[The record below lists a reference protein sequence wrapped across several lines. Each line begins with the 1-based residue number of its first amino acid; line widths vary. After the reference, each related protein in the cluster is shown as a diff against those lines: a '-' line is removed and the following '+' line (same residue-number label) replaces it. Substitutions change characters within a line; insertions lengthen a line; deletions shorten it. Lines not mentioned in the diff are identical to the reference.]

1 MVAVVVFSTNDV
13 NFLFLSKMYVYL
25 DIVYQ
30 SPLCVPF
37 PVVELSCFARK
48 KERKYLLSDCTLLKG
63 TRVCIYV
70 YCKHRKV
77 TNVIL

>member
-1 MVAVVVFSTNDV
+1 MVAVAVFSTNDV
-13 NFLFLSKMYVYL
+13 NFLFISKIYFYL
-25 DIVYQ
+25 NIVYQ

-48 KERKYLLSDCTLLKG
+48 KKRTTLLSECTLLKG
-63 TRVCIYV
+63 ARGCIYV

-77 TNVIL
+77 TKVIL